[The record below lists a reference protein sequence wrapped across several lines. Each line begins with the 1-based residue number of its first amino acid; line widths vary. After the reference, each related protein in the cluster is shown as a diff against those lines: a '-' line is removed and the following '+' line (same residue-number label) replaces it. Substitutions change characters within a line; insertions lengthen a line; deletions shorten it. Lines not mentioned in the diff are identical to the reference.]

1 MDDLIN
7 PTDVGPRENGI
18 DPSGIPE
25 RRLPKLDKAHDVIA
39 VPFTVRFG
47 SPDYTVPNY
56 KQGKDRYLPG
66 VTMLVS
72 ILSHL
77 HYLREF
83 FMEAKQKKQAEAGGS
98 GQTHLCEEQVRNLVE
113 QVVLHR
119 DRTTHSRGTGVAAN
133 VETVLNK
140 GSAETMRW
148 QDVAR
153 RVAEYLSRESV
164 KVAYLKGFQKKKWRK
179 VTEQKIP
186 RSDNADESDK
196 YMFVIVAE
204 PNKIPQVPEKILNP
218 HDGWKLVFAGES
230 GGPAH
235 ESSKNPPLFTFANED
250 NQSPLWTRVS
260 NGKVERPLSSKDIME
275 TARASNILVYQRIL
289 KNKEVCA
296 GKMVNILG
304 MQTKVKCKKHEVPL
318 VKVGRVETSCG
329 RSTCSNKST
338 YVCREVT
345 QAGEKCLVSLCL
357 RHFKEAA
364 RDPSCEVFVGLD
376 SEGRAVPQESYRVT
390 VSVPPGWDVDDDG
403 DLYIKD
409 SNPLGEVEADKG
421 RDREAEQIEDFVA
434 GLQSAVQDVE
444 GLVCELCSDA
454 ERPLAAKF
462 DNPDKMS
469 GMFLFNSY
477 V

>member
-1 MDDLIN
+1 MDDSIN
-7 PTDVGPRENGI
+7 PMDVGPGENGI
-18 DPSGIPE
+18 DPLGLPQ

-72 ILSHL
+72 ILAHL

-83 FMEAKQKKQAEAGGS
+83 FMEGKQKKQAEAGGS

-113 QVVLHR
+113 QVLLHR
-119 DRTTHSRGTGVAAN
+119 DRRTHSKDAAVVAN

-140 GSAETMRW
+140 GSAETMPW
-148 QDVAR
+148 EHVAL

-164 KVAYLKGFQKKKWRK
+164 KVASLKGFKKKAWRK
-179 VTEQKIP
+179 VTEEKIP
-186 RSDNADESDK
+186 GSDTADESDK
-196 YMFVIVAE
+196 YMFVIVAD
-204 PNKIPQVPEKILNP
+204 PDKIPAVREKILNP
-218 HDGWKLVFAGES
+218 HEGWKLVFAAES
-230 GGPAH
+230 GGAAH
-235 ESSKNPPLFTFANED
+235 EASKNPPLFTFANED
-250 NQSPLWTRVS
+250 NESPLWTRVS
-260 NGKVERPLSSKDIME
+260 NGKVERPLSSKDIIE

-304 MQTKVKCKKHEVPL
+304 MQTKVKCEKHKVPL

-329 RSTCSNKST
+329 RSACSNKST

-376 SEGRAVPQESYRVT
+376 SDGRPVPQESYRVT
-390 VSVPPGWDVDDDG
+390 VSVPAGWDVDDDG

-409 SNPLGEVEADKG
+409 SNPLGEVEPDKG
-421 RDREAEQIEDFVA
+421 RDHEAQQIDDFA
-434 GLQSAVQDVE
+434 ASLQSAVQDVE

-454 ERPLAAKF
+454 EKPFVAKF